1 MFHAQCR
8 ELSLSTG
15 AFSHSHAYDRS
26 VAAPGPYT
34 IQHWG
39 GKPLHQRMPIVVAP
53 RTHVH
58 GYPILHLVS
67 VFTSSTNKKWLS
79 ISIREEPIKNYLPYS
94 QKYVTSTDD
103 IITLGIQTSL
113 SPAPPVG

>member
-39 GKPLHQRMPIVVAP
+39 GKPLHQRMPTVAAP

-58 GYPILHLVS
+58 GYPISHLVLC
-67 VFTSSTNKKWLS
+67 WIL
-79 ISIREEPIKNYLPYS
+79 YLTVLQRCLGVLAQSQHRCIPYS
-94 QKYVTSTDD
+94 GVQFPD
-103 IITLGIQTSL
+103 LLARCG
-113 SPAPPVG
+113 AE